1 MSPALHLLVRNHQ
14 GGLLRAVSSAAVRG
28 RHPPRKHR
36 LPSRSK
42 SFSLCWGSGE
52 PRREAWGST
61 LGRGTGGRDQFWL
74 QGPSWGWGDVTAVPP
89 ELRSHLPGAR
99 GHCPPGWGGGGG
111 AGFQL
116 SWPQRRTGALE
127 VPHRV
132 GPELLGAGPA
142 GKWGLSEVRRGRGVG
157 HRGEAC
163 WLREAGNQRWWRSL
177 GWQVRGGSIEATTEQ
192 SPVRWARP
200 LRLAAAGVPLGE
212 SPARRP
218 RHLCGWSARS
228 PAG

>member
-1 MSPALHLLVRNHQ
+1 MGRSGLLFTCVRSGTGRPAPPADRREVSPALHPLVRNHQ

-157 HRGEAC
+157 RRGEAC
-163 WLREAGNQRWWRSL
+163 
-177 GWQVRGGSIEATTEQ
+177 
-192 SPVRWARP
+192 
-200 LRLAAAGVPLGE
+200 LAAGGREPAVVEPGLAGEGGK
-212 SPARRP
+212 
-218 RHLCGWSARS
+218 H
-228 PAG
+228 